1 MSYSENAMLVG
12 QRAHS
17 RPRGQLDL
25 RPVPHAKDLAEATK
39 AADKISDPEE
49 KSERNE
55 SAMGAVGSWTMKMQT
70 PMGEQEAEVALN
82 EDGTGSMKSMMGEL
96 ELADVVYE
104 GNDVSFA
111 AAMGP
116 ISMDFAGT
124 ADGDTFTGT
133 ATSPMGESPV
143 TGVRAS

>member
-1 MSYSENAMLVG
+1 
-12 QRAHS
+12 
-17 RPRGQLDL
+17 
-25 RPVPHAKDLAEATK
+25 
-39 AADKISDPEE
+39 
-49 KSERNE
+49 
-55 SAMGAVGSWTMKMQT
+55 MGAVGSWTMKMQT

>member
-1 MSYSENAMLVG
+1 M
-12 QRAHS
+12 
-17 RPRGQLDL
+17 
-25 RPVPHAKDLAEATK
+25 
-39 AADKISDPEE
+39 ISDPED

-55 SAMGAVGSWTMKMQT
+55 SAMGAVGSWKMKMQT
-70 PMGEQEAEVALN
+70 PAGEQEAVVALN

-96 ELADVVYE
+96 ELADVVYD

-143 TGVRAS
+143 TGVRAA